1 MMKYSFLMLL
11 FLVLTSTAQ
20 ASYCSGKNWQD
31 AYQFY
36 TYNID
41 LLNDHIDRY
50 NVLLSKMNLSEID
63 EGEQRLLVVKSAI
76 DELDQ
81 LNIDVEILERKFDN
95 AQLLWQL
102 ISEHC
107 LDDDE
112 LDYNNRAIE
121 NARGANIG
129 RREVYDLLSR
139 IASLRVRFFQV
150 IELIDY

>member
-1 MMKYSFLMLL
+1 MKYSFLMLL